1 MEFSLDSVAVPY
13 LVEIVAFLLGV
24 VVIVPLFKKI
34 RVSPILGFLAVG
46 AIIGPNS
53 LGIVKDIYGVQ
64 HFAELGVIFLLF
76 TIGLELSFER
86 LKAYAPI
93 IFGFG
98 SAQVLLCSLVIGAT
112 AYWWGN
118 SPQASIIIGLCLS
131 LSSTAMVI
139 QLLTERGELSSQ
151 YGRSSFSVLLFQ
163 DLAVVPILILLTI
176 FGKEGDGSI
185 IGDVFFALAN
195 AFIAIMLIVLLGRL
209 GLRKAFEIASRT
221 NSIDVFTAMTLLTI
235 LAISMVTGLA
245 GLSMALGAFLAG
257 LMLAETEFRHQIEG
271 EIEPFK
277 GLFLGLFFMSVG
289 MNIDFV
295 VAFERGIWVIA
306 SVVGLIGVKAIVT
319 YLSALVFKI
328 RRDHAIRTAIMLSEA
343 GEFAFVVIGQAT
355 MTYDIISHEVGQFMV
370 VVAGFSMML
379 TPFLASL
386 GQFVGDKLS
395 NDKSLDAESLDDDE
409 IHNHVVIAG
418 FGRVGKAVAKVL
430 QTEAIPFVAIDNAAD
445 RVRESRKINSSVFVG
460 DATRSEVLKHTGI
473 ERAAALLI
481 TMNSAKDALRTLHV
495 ARQHWP
501 DLTIIIRSHD
511 TTHSQELID
520 EGATQVVPETLEAS
534 LQLSNYV
541 LRATGFTRD
550 EANNCIDVIRD
561 LESINVSNLGASR
574 LHATHLAN
582 ADLNKSK

>member
-1 MEFSLDSVAVPY
+1 MEFSLDHVAIPY
-13 LVEIVAFLLGV
+13 LIEVVAFLLGV
-24 VVIVPLFKKI
+24 VIIVPLFKKI
-34 RVSPILGFLAVG
+34 RISPILGFLAAG
-46 AIIGPNS
+46 AVIGPNA
-53 LGIVKDIYGVQ
+53 LGVVKDIQGVQ

-86 LKAYAPI
+86 LKAYAPL

-98 SAQVLLCSLVIGAT
+98 SAQVLTCPLVIGT
-112 AYWWGN
+112 AAYMWGN

-139 QLLTERGELSSQ
+139 QLLTERGEIASK

-176 FGKEGDGSI
+176 FGKESEGSI
-185 IGDVFFALAN
+185 LGDIFFAFAN
-195 AFIAIMLIVLLGRL
+195 AFIAIMLIVLFGRF
-209 GLRKAFEIASRT
+209 GLRRFFEIASRT

-257 LMLAETEFRHQIEG
+257 LLLAETEFRHQIEG

-289 MNIDFV
+289 MNIDFA
-295 VAFERGIWVIA
+295 VAFERGLWVIA
-306 SVVGLIGVKAIVT
+306 SVIGLIGLKAAVT
-319 YLSALVFKI
+319 YACALAFKI
-328 RRDHAIRTAIMLSEA
+328 RKDHAFKTAVILSEA

-355 MTYDIISHEVGQFMV
+355 LTYNIVSHEVGQFMI

-379 TPFLASL
+379 TPFLAML
-386 GQFVGDKLS
+386 GERIGKKMNSDSGLGT
-395 NDKSLDAESLDDDE
+395 ETLDDND
-409 IHNHVVIAG
+409 IHDHIVLAG
-418 FGRVGKAVAKVL
+418 FGRVGRSVAKVL
-430 QTEAIPFVAIDNAAD
+430 QTEAIPYIAIDNSAD
-445 RVRESRKINSSVFVG
+445 RVRESRQNNTSVFVG

-501 DLTIIIRSHD
+501 DLTIIVRSHD
-511 TTHSQELID
+511 MSHSQELIE

-550 EANNCIDVIRD
+550 EANNCIDAMRE
-561 LESINVSNLGASR
+561 LEAINP
-574 LHATHLAN
+574 
-582 ADLNKSK
+582 SKP